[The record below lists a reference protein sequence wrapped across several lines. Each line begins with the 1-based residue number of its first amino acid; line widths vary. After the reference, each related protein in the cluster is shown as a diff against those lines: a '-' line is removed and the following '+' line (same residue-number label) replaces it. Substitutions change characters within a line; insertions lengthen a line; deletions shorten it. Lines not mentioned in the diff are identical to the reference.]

1 MSYELFYSNGGHS
14 GDYNS
19 KLHAKLQAIYKLEG
33 NRTLNWI
40 DIKTSSVGGATL
52 ARITRDHLYMVIDEL
67 GKTVPPSTS
76 ENNVAIFTVEA
87 IVVLVG
93 VSDMELNNSEVLH
106 PDVMETLSRDLA
118 NGKAVVKVT
127 LDQVY
132 ET

>member
-1 MSYELFYSNGGHS
+1 MSYELFYSNGGHV
-14 GDYNS
+14 GGFGS
-19 KLHAKLQAIYKLEG
+19 KLEAKLVALQRIEG
-33 NRTLNWI
+33 NRTLDWI
-40 DIKTSSVGGATL
+40 DIKTSVGGATL